1 VVDLIPVHPL
11 GSASLDEASKI
22 ARDIAERLSLHG
34 VATFLYGSA
43 DELQRP
49 LVQRR
54 KELGWFR
61 SKLTQPGG
69 WTAVGATP
77 YVLNCNVKIETND
90 MTVGRQIAKAVRQP
104 NFVEVMALP
113 HGERIEIACNLNA
126 PEAVTPEEVILRI
139 RQNARAL
146 QCSTSDD
153 HTVIGFRED
162 ELLRRAVERLY
173 AK

>member
-1 VVDLIPVHPL
+1 
-11 GSASLDEASKI
+11 
-22 ARDIAERLSLHG
+22 
-34 VATFLYGSA
+34 
-43 DELQRP
+43 
-49 LVQRR
+49 
-54 KELGWFR
+54 
-61 SKLTQPGG
+61 
-69 WTAVGATP
+69 
-77 YVLNCNVKIETND
+77 